1 MDIRGIGYLA
11 LGNAKRGKVKFL
23 RKKEIV
29 ARTERQRSCTGRDVE
44 CLQARE

>member
-1 MDIRGIGYLA
+1 MNIREIGYSA
-11 LGNAKRGKVKFL
+11 PGNTKHSEVKLL

-29 ARTERQRSCTGRDVE
+29 ARTERQRSCTGKDVE